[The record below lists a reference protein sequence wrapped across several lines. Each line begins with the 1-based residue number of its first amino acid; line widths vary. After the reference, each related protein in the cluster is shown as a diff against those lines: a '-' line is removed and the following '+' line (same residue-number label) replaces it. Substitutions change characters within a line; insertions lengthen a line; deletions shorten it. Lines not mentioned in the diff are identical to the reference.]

1 MMKTLKNEREKYNY
15 LLSTKDCCRCSPVC
29 GGVRYAKAN
38 LVSRAPSFDFWK
50 RGGMYEIS
58 VYVIRD
64 IWSVICDMWSMI
76 PQERRQSKA
85 YRGVDSLKNK
95 RIDMMH
101 SNEIKQRRPLRPEGK
116 EKKPSN
122 QLVFCNL
129 RATEKFFAI
138 FQTRMLQTHLS
149 NAQAWIKAHFFWQ

>member
-1 MMKTLKNEREKYNY
+1 
-15 LLSTKDCCRCSPVC
+15 
-29 GGVRYAKAN
+29 
-38 LVSRAPSFDFWK
+38 
-50 RGGMYEIS
+50 
-58 VYVIRD
+58 
-64 IWSVICDMWSMI
+64 MI

-129 RATEKFFAI
+129 KATEKFLAI
-138 FQTRMLQTHLS
+138 FQTHMLQTHLA
-149 NAQAWIKAHFFWQ
+149 NAQA